1 MTIAVLLTLMYIC
14 IRMYFIQQGKL
25 KEMLGQAREG
35 KPLPRRIE
43 TQQMIADALFISIPL
58 LFMAVFIVGLIHL
71 FEFVCRL

>member
-14 IRMYFIQQGKL
+14 IRTYFIQQGKL
-25 KEMLGQAREG
+25 KEMLEQAREG
-35 KPLPRRIE
+35 KPLHRRIE